1 MKKKRGLINS
11 MGELSELPCWLR
23 WKMNLARII
32 ILKKMIKKR
41 KVMSWDLKRI
51 QERVFSDYGVTYDM
65 RTVFVARNKRIVGDG
80 GEILMG

>member
-1 MKKKRGLINS
+1 M
-11 MGELSELPCWLR
+11 
-23 WKMNLARII
+23 LAAMEDESR
-32 ILKKMIKKR
+32 KKR

-65 RTVFVARNKRIVGDG
+65 RTVFVVRNKRIVGDG

>member
-1 MKKKRGLINS
+1 
-11 MGELSELPCWLR
+11 
-23 WKMNLARII
+23 
-32 ILKKMIKKR
+32 
-41 KVMSWDLKRI
+41 MSWDLKRI

>member
-1 MKKKRGLINS
+1 
-11 MGELSELPCWLR
+11 
-23 WKMNLARII
+23 MNLARII

-51 QERVFSDYGVTYDM
+51 QERVFSDYGVTFDM
-65 RTVFVARNKRIVGDG
+65 RTVFVVRNKRIVGDG

>member
-1 MKKKRGLINS
+1 MKKKGLINS

-51 QERVFSDYGVTYDM
+51 QERVFSDYGVTFDM
-65 RTVFVARNKRIVGDG
+65 RTVFVVRNKRIVGDG